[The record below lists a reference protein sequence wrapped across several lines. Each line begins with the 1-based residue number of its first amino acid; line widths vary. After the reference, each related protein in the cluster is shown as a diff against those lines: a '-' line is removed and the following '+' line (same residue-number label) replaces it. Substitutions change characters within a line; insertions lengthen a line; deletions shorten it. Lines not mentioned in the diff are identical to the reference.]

1 MIKTMKEKYLK
12 EVIPQMK
19 EKFGYKSAMAVPKIV
34 KVVINT
40 GFGSMVFNKTGE
52 EQKKIYDALLSD
64 LAQMTGQ
71 KPVLTKAKKSIA
83 AFRLR
88 QGSPIGAKITLRR
101 KKMFDFLDILVN
113 VALPRK
119 RDFRGIELKSFDP
132 NGNLTVS
139 MKEHIVFPEISPE
152 NVKRIFGFEITVAT
166 TAKTK
171 EEGAELLRLLGF
183 PIKKS

>member
-1 MIKTMKEKYLK
+1 MVRTIKEKYQK

-19 EKFGYKSAMAVPKIV
+19 ERFGYKSSMAVPKIE
-34 KVVINT
+34 KVVINV
-40 GFGSMVFNKTGE
+40 GFGSMLFNKTGE
-52 EQKKIYDALLSD
+52 EQKKIYEAILAD
-64 LAQMTGQ
+64 LAQIAGQ

-88 QGSPIGAKITLRR
+88 QGSQIGAKITLRR
-101 KKMFDFLDILVN
+101 KKMFDFLDVLVN

-132 NGNLTVS
+132 KGNLTIS

-152 NVKRIFGFEITVAT
+152 NVKRIFGFEITIAT

-171 EEGAELLRLLGF
+171 EEGIELLRLLGF